1 MKNNNLCLVTG
12 GFDPIHS
19 GHIEYLKEAKK
30 ISDCLVV
37 GLNSDDWLIR
47 KKMVAFMPFEERKN
61 ILLNMEVVDSV
72 IDFNDGDNSAC
83 DAISKC
89 LELSERVIFANGG
102 DRGKDNIPEIE
113 RFKDNKNIDFI
124 FSVGG
129 SNKLNSSSWIID
141 DFVKNYNAANSNS
154 QYDILNIRAPWGGH
168 DTIVE
173 GEGYKLKQL
182 FVTPGS
188 KLSLQY
194 HHHRSEH
201 WIVAKGIA
209 SVQLGEK
216 HLELNPGEYIFVPTG
231 EKHRICNNTNSDLII
246 IEVQNGDILEESDI
260 VRLEDSFGR
269 V

>member
-1 MKNNNLCLVTG
+1 MKKNICLVTG

-19 GHIEYLKEAKK
+19 GHIQYLKEAKK
-30 ISDCLVV
+30 ISDYLVV

-47 KKMVAFMPFEERKN
+47 KKKVAFMPFEERKN
-61 ILLNMEVVDSV
+61 ILLSMEVVNSV
-72 IDFNDGDNSAC
+72 IDFNDLDNSAC

-89 LELSERVIFANGG
+89 LGLSERVIFANGG
-102 DRGKDNIPEIE
+102 DRGRDNIPEIE
-113 RFKDNKNIDFI
+113 KFKDNQNIDFI

-129 SNKLNSSSWIID
+129 SDKLNSSSWIID
-141 DFVKNYNAANSNS
+141 DFVKNYNAVNNNS
-154 QYDILNIRAPWGGH
+154 QYEILNIKAPWGGH

-194 HHHRSEH
+194 HHYRSEH
-201 WIVAKGIA
+201 WVVAKGTA

-216 HLELNPGEYIFVPTG
+216 HLELNSGEYIYDPTG
-231 EKHRICNNTNSDLII
+231 EKHRISNNTNSELII
-246 IEVQNGDILEESDI
+246 IEVQNGNILDESDI